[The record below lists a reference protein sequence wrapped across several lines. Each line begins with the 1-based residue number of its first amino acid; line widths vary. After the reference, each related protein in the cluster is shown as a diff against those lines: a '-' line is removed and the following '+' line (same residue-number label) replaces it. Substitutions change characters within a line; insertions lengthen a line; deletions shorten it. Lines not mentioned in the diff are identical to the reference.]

1 MSKIIELL
9 QQERFEELW
18 QACCG
23 YIELPLD
30 QIMTI
35 QRRLLMEQIEL
46 LKHSEL
52 GRKIFNNAWPETVED
67 FLAQV
72 PLTTYTDYNEFLPK
86 QNEDS
91 LPAKPAFWQHTSGRS
106 AEYPFTW
113 ESIKWV
119 PVTQRFADEESYAMF
134 GCAIFASCKNKG
146 DIAKLKNHLKF
157 IYAVAPRPYTS
168 GGFAYI
174 VSREI
179 SNNCMPPL
187 EEAEKME
194 FEQRI
199 KKSFDMSLSKGFDFY
214 FGVSVAL
221 MAIGEMMKKRMEKM
235 DIRPLLTKPRATF
248 RIMKG
253 LIKSKR
259 EHRPMLPKDLWD
271 IKGIIGSGTD
281 GTVFKE
287 PIKSMWGRYPL
298 DIYTST
304 EGGVIATQIWDFGSM
319 VFIPNLNFLEFIS
332 ESEYT
337 KWQQDNTYKPKAIC
351 LDKVKAGGKY
361 ELVITNLHGGALVR
375 YRTGDVV
382 QITSLSNEALGIHMP
397 QMAFVGRV
405 DDIIDIG
412 GFIRLT
418 EKVIWQAVENTNIPY
433 VDWTASKETVDG
445 RSVLHLYVELK
456 EGYAANEQQL
466 ASRVYQEIVNLEDGF
481 LYGNME
487 SILNTNPIKVTVL
500 PRGAFA
506 GYFSQRKS
514 TGADLAH
521 LKPHHI
527 NPSEKE
533 LELLVSNRE
542 SSSERI
548 SATA

>member
-1 MSKIIELL
+1 MSRIKELL

-23 YIELPLD
+23 FIELPLD
-30 QIMTI
+30 QIMTM
-35 QRRLLMEQIEL
+35 QKRLLMEQIEL

-52 GRKIFNNAWPETVED
+52 GRKILNNAWPETVEE

-72 PLTTYTDYNEFLPK
+72 PLTTYADYNQYLSQQK
-86 QNEDS
+86 DDS
-91 LPAKPAFWQHTSGRS
+91 LPMKPAFWQHTSGRS
-106 AEYPFTW
+106 SEYPFNW

-119 PVTQRFADEESYAMF
+119 PVTHRFAEEESYAMF
-134 GCAIFASCKNKG
+134 GCAIFASCKSKG
-146 DIAKLKNHLKF
+146 DIAKLKDHLKF

-168 GGFAYI
+168 GAFAYI
-174 VSREI
+174 VSKEI

-199 KKSFDMSLSKGFDFY
+199 RKSFDMALSKGFDFY

-221 MAIGEMMKKRMEKM
+221 MAVGEMMKKRMEKM
-235 DIRPLLTKPRATF
+235 DIRPLITKPRAAY
-248 RIMKG
+248 RIIRA

-259 EHRPMLPKDLWD
+259 EHRPMMPKDLWD

-287 PIKSMWGRYPL
+287 TIKNMWGKYPL
-298 DIYTST
+298 DVYTST
-304 EGGVIATQIWDFGSM
+304 EGGVIATQTWDFGSM
-319 VFIPNLNFLEFIS
+319 VFIPNLNFLEFIP

-337 KWQQDNTYKPKAIC
+337 NWQEDNHYKPRAIC
-351 LDKVKAGGKY
+351 LDKVKTGGKY

-382 QITSLSNEALGIHMP
+382 KITSLRNEALGIDIP

-418 EKVIWQAVENTNIPY
+418 EKVIWQAVENTKIPY
-433 VDWTASKETVDG
+433 VDWTASKEMADG
-445 RSVLHLYVELK
+445 RPILHLYVELK
-456 EGYAANEQQL
+456 DGYTANEQQL
-466 ASRVYQEIVNLEDGF
+466 AKSVYQEIKNLEDGF
-481 LYGNME
+481 LYGNVE
-487 SILNTNPIKVTVL
+487 TILNTNPIEVTVL
-500 PRGAFA
+500 PKGAFA
-506 GYFSQRKS
+506 GYIAQRKS

-533 LELLVSNRE
+533 LELLTSTQKA
-542 SSSERI
+542 SSEKVK
-548 SATA
+548 AAA